1 VETYL
6 RIAMLSYRCHPEVGG
21 QGVYVS
27 HLTEALAALGHEVT
41 VFSGP
46 PYPELDHSVELRRVP
61 SLDLYR
67 PEDPFR
73 RPARAEFRDWID
85 VLEYAAMCAGTFPEP
100 LTFSL
105 RMARMRDVLG
115 AGFDVVHDNQTL
127 GYGML
132 ALRRATRLVTTIHHP
147 ISIDRRL
154 ALADT
159 DGALKR
165 LGKRRWYGFVAMQR
179 RVAKRLDHL
188 VTVSEATRTDIVQEF
203 GVKEEA
209 ITVVH
214 NGVDADLFKPIPQ
227 IRREPGRIVTVAS
240 SDQASK
246 GLGVL
251 VEAVAKLRTERD
263 AKLVVIGRGSDSP
276 LLVAAA
282 ARFGIEVERLG
293 RVTALKMVEEMARAQ
308 VAVVPSLYEGFSLPA
323 AEAMSCGV
331 PLVATTGGALPE
343 VVGDAGLLVE
353 PGDAHALATAI
364 ASLLDDGSLSSDLGR
379 RGRERVLARFTW
391 RQAALRMEELYR
403 TAIGKPP
410 C

>member
-1 VETYL
+1 M

-27 HLTEALAALGHEVT
+27 HLAEALTALGHQVT

-46 PYPELDHSVELRRVP
+46 PYPELHHSVALQTVP

-73 RPARAEFRDWID
+73 RPARAEFRDGID
-85 VLEYAAMCAGTFPEP
+85 VLEYAAMCVGAFPEP

-105 RMARMRDVLG
+105 RMARMRDALR

-132 ALRRATRLVTTIHHP
+132 AVDRAAPLVTTIHHP

-154 ALADT
+154 ALAGT
-159 DGALKR
+159 SGALKR

-179 RVAKRLDHL
+179 RVAKRLSHL
-188 VTVSEATRTDIVQEF
+188 VTVSEATRTDIVREF
-203 GVKEEA
+203 GVRQEA
-209 ITVVH
+209 ISVVH

-227 IRREPGRIVTVAS
+227 IKREPGRIVTVAS

-263 AKLVVIGRGSDSP
+263 ARLVVIGRGSDSP

-293 RVTALKMVEEMARAQ
+293 RVTALRMVEEMARAQ

-323 AEAMSCGV
+323 AEAMSCGI

-343 VVGDAGLLVE
+343 VVGEAGSLVA
-353 PGDAHALATAI
+353 PGDAHALAVAI
-364 ASLLDDGSLSSDLGR
+364 GEVMNDSRLAEALGKAGR
-379 RGRERVLARFTW
+379 RRVLERFTW
-391 RQAALRMEELYR
+391 KQAAQQMEEVYR
-403 TAIGKPP
+403 AAGAAVS